1 MRMLPRCMPKTYGA
15 PAIVMLLAASRPAAP
30 VQPAPAPAPIE
41 VAADSV
47 AVEMAAAPVVMTA
60 RDSVAAEAQLS
71 SLEVRR
77 GLERYFARFNDDRV
91 LTRRIATAVVRE
103 SVRQQVPS
111 SLIAAVLVTENTTL
125 KPNAQSQVGARGL
138 MQVMPMHAGRLGC
151 GSEDLVDVDSNIC
164 HGTKILARNL
174 RVAQSH
180 SKALLRYN
188 GCVRGT
194 NTPNCWTYPGKVL
207 KRAGRVR
214 RELLSPVDLQVVMR

>member
-1 MRMLPRCMPKTYGA
+1 MPKAYGA
-15 PAIVMLLAASRPAAP
+15 PAVVMLLAASRPSVP
-30 VQPAPAPAPIE
+30 VQPAPAPVE
-41 VAADSV
+41 VVAAPV
-47 AVEMAAAPVVMTA
+47 VAAAPVAAEAAAQPVVMTA

-125 KPNAQSQVGARGL
+125 IPHARSQVGARGL

-151 GSEDLVDVDSNIC
+151 GSGDLVDVDSNIC

-174 RVAQSH
+174 RTASSH

-194 NTPNCWTYPGKVL
+194 NTPDCWKYPSKVL

-214 RELLSPVDLQVVMR
+214 KELLAPIDIRVALR